1 MAGLDS
7 RMEKTEER
15 ISGLEGGAITVTQSE
30 QGKQTNKNEQSLRDI
45 GDSNKRSNIHVIE
58 VPEGEE
64 KKREGPQK
72 ERMSENFPNL
82 AKNTSLHI

>member
-30 QGKQTNKNEQSLRDI
+30 QQRENRENKQTK
-45 GDSNKRSNIHVIE
+45 
-58 VPEGEE
+58 
-64 KKREGPQK
+64 
-72 ERMSENFPNL
+72 MSR
-82 AKNTSLHI
+82 ASGT